1 MPDLYTKGR
10 AKKETQH
17 QAPAVNNDYGTPSG
31 EILNRHCTNLLFQM
45 LMKGQIPHVVK
56 FTRLLNRC
64 STDAPNRC
72 KHNSL
77 GARIGGLTTVL
88 VHRFGA
94 PVTLT
99 TRGFAVPE
107 IKR

>member
-1 MPDLYTKGR
+1 M
-10 AKKETQH
+10 
-17 QAPAVNNDYGTPSG
+17 
-31 EILNRHCTNLLFQM
+31 
-45 LMKGQIPHVVK
+45 QIPHVVK

-64 STDAPNRC
+64 TTDAPNRC

-99 TRGFAVPE
+99 TRFGAPVTLTTRGIRNIMLYIFWAMGNATSEKHELSV
-107 IKR
+107 